1 MIINFKQ
8 SDPSLRSNESPLS
21 SLRVLTTTLMKSLFN
36 VKITNIVSIFYIKF
50 LLLSSFRGCQN
61 SFLMLVKKNEANF
74 CCHIFVAQSH
84 LKILSKKVAV
94 GLLVSKWTLIQ
105 KFLSLFFSSM
115 ANENNLYWLLEVL
128 VHKYIFVNNRILSW
142 EGLQHP

>member
-1 MIINFKQ
+1 MINFKQ

-36 VKITNIVSIFYIKF
+36 VKITNICLGFYIRF
-50 LLLSSFRGCQN
+50 LLSSFRGCQN

-84 LKILSKKVAV
+84 IKILLKKAAV

-105 KFLSLFFSSM
+105 TFLSLFFRSM
-115 ANENNLYWLLEVL
+115 ANENNLYWLLEIQCL
-128 VHKYIFVNNRILSW
+128 F
-142 EGLQHP
+142 

>member
-1 MIINFKQ
+1 MINFKQ

-36 VKITNIVSIFYIKF
+36 VKITNIASIFYIKF
-50 LLLSSFRGCQN
+50 LLSSFRGCQN

-74 CCHIFVAQSH
+74 CCHIFVGQSH
-84 LKILSKKVAV
+84 LKILSKKGAV

-105 KFLSLFFSSM
+105 KFLSLFFPSM

-142 EGLQHP
+142 EGSQHP